1 MSLTR
6 FVPRNEQ
13 FFTLFQEEACNAVA
27 AAQTMLDLLE
37 QFEAVE
43 RKVRRL
49 RDLEQR
55 GDELTHHLFAALN
68 RTFVTPLDREDIR
81 NLAHAL
87 DTFVDYLEEAAGRL
101 QLYQIAQP
109 IEPARQLGR
118 LINQQATIISEAMPL
133 LESAKQREAVLHST
147 IELNRLE
154 NEADEILSQAL
165 ATLYDG
171 ATDIPSVVQAL
182 HWGELYQLLE
192 DATDRAE
199 DVADTLE
206 AIVLKHVYSRPADAR
221 PHRPHRPGL

>member
-1 MSLTR
+1 MSLAR

-13 FFTLFQEEACNAVA
+13 FFTLFQEEARNVVA
-27 AAQTMLDLLE
+27 AAQSLLDLLE
-37 QFEAVE
+37 HFVEVE

-68 RTFVTPLDREDIR
+68 RTFVTPLHREDIR
-81 NLAHAL
+81 NLTNAL
-87 DTFVDYLEEAAGRL
+87 DTFVDYLEEAARRM
-101 QLYQIAQP
+101 QLYQITQP
-109 IEPARQLGR
+109 TEPARQLGR
-118 LINQQATIISEAMPL
+118 LINQQATIIAEAMPL
-133 LESAKQREAVLHST
+133 LESAKQREAVLYST

-154 NEADEILSQAL
+154 NEADEVLSQAL

-171 ATDIPSVVQAL
+171 ATDIPAVVQAL

-206 AIVLKHVYSRPADAR
+206 AIVLKHA
-221 PHRPHRPGL
+221 

>member
-13 FFTLFQEEACNAVA
+13 FFTFY
-27 AAQTMLDLLE
+27 
-37 QFEAVE
+37 
-43 RKVRRL
+43 
-49 RDLEQR
+49 
-55 GDELTHHLFAALN
+55 ALN

-87 DTFVDYLEEAAGRL
+87 DTFVDYLEEAAHRL

-109 IEPARQLGR
+109 TEPARQLGR
-118 LINQQATIISEAMPL
+118 LINQQATIIAEAMPL

-147 IELNRLE
+147 VELNRLE
-154 NEADEILSQAL
+154 NEADEVLSQAL

-171 ATDIPSVVQAL
+171 VTDIPAVVEAL

-206 AIVLKHVYSRPADAR
+206 AIVLKHA
-221 PHRPHRPGL
+221 

>member
-13 FFTLFQEEACNAVA
+13 FFTLFQEEASNAVA
-27 AAQTMLDLLE
+27 AAQTLLDLLE
-37 QFEAVE
+37 HFEAVE

-55 GDELTHHLFAALN
+55 GDELTHHIFYALN

-87 DTFVDYLEEAAGRL
+87 DTFVDYLEEAAHRL

-109 IEPARQLGR
+109 TEPARQLGR
-118 LINQQATIISEAMPL
+118 LINQQATIIAEAMPL

-147 IELNRLE
+147 VELNRLE
-154 NEADEILSQAL
+154 NEADEVLSQAL

-171 ATDIPSVVQAL
+171 VTDIPAVVEAL

-206 AIVLKHVYSRPADAR
+206 AIVLKHA
-221 PHRPHRPGL
+221 